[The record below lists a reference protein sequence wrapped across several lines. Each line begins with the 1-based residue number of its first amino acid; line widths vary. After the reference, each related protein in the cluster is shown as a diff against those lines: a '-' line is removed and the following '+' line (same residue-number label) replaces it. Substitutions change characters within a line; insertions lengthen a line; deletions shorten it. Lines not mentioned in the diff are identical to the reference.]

1 MSSFALSQVNSF
13 GKYNIPASKK
23 KKLSSTWL
31 KTMCLALVIIATL
44 TCILLFVSSSSS
56 SSIGSKSIVWKLFEK
71 ESDALNMNHYKM
83 LLTRAKE
90 LSEKYK
96 QLTGVSSL
104 PHDLQFHRPDYSSD
118 EASKLRGEHPAGKS
132 GDSKKGKET
141 IRNRDLI
148 LGMAK
153 DMDPKNMVC
162 VQRLFIY
169 LHDTGLLI
177 RLNTDLAIYIYRSCS
192 LSPYVGTV

>member
-1 MSSFALSQVNSF
+1 MSSLALSQVNSF
-13 GKYNIPASKK
+13 GKYNIPTAKK

-31 KTMCLALVIIATL
+31 KTICLALVIITTL

-56 SSIGSKSIVWKLFEK
+56 SDSSSKMIMWKLFER
-71 ESDALNMNHYKM
+71 ESDSLNMNHYKM

-104 PHDLQFHRPDYSSD
+104 PHDLQFHRPD
-118 EASKLRGEHPAGKS
+118 SKLRGEHP
-132 GDSKKGKET
+132 DSKKTKDT
-141 IRNRDLI
+141 IRDRDLI

-153 DMDPKNMVC
+153 DMDPKNMVYI
-162 VQRLFIY
+162 QRLPLF
-169 LHDTGLLI
+169 LHI
-177 RLNTDLAIYIYRSCS
+177 SADLTTTLQCIHIGRV
-192 LSPYVGTV
+192 L

>member
-56 SSIGSKSIVWKLFEK
+56 SSSGSKSIVWNLFEK

-104 PHDLQFHRPDYSSD
+104 PRDLQFHRPDYSSD
-118 EASKLRGEHPAGKS
+118 EASKLRGEHPAGKI

-153 DMDPKNMVC
+153 DMDPKNLVC
-162 VQRLFIY
+162 VPI
-169 LHDTGLLI
+169 
-177 RLNTDLAIYIYRSCS
+177 LAY
-192 LSPYVGTV
+192 P

>member
-13 GKYNIPASKK
+13 GKYNIPVSKK

-44 TCILLFVSSSSS
+44 TCILLFVSSS
-56 SSIGSKSIVWKLFEK
+56 GSKSIVWKLFEK

-104 PHDLQFHRPDYSSD
+104 PRDLQFHRPDYSSD
-118 EASKLRGEHPAGKS
+118 EASKLRGEHPAGKT

-162 VQRLFIY
+162 VLFSHIP
-169 LHDTGLLI
+169 GLLI
-177 RLNTDLAIYIYRSCS
+177 
-192 LSPYVGTV
+192 